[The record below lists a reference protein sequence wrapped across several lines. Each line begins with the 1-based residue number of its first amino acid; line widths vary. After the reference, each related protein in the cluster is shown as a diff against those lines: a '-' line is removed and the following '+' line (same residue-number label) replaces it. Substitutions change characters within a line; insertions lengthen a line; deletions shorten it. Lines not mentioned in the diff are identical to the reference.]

1 MRKSLKLFLLGLSIS
16 FTISLSEVF
25 ELEQLPDNPE
35 EYVFYTVSFTGPYVR
50 LLYYSLL
57 VVVIPLLAIPQ
68 LNERVSKKVHYVYI
82 FLSGITFGFSAVG
95 IYTVF
100 TQRIFI

>member
-1 MRKSLKLFLLGLSIS
+1 MSFLIS
-16 FTISLSEVF
+16 FSEVF
-25 ELEQLPDNPE
+25 ELEELPDDPE
-35 EYVFYTVSFTGPYVR
+35 EYLWYTISFTGPYVR

-68 LNERVSKKVHYVYI
+68 LNEKIGKKTHYVYI

>member
-1 MRKSLKLFLLGLSIS
+1 MRKSLKLFLIGFGIS
-16 FTISLSEVF
+16 FLISMGEIF
-25 ELEQLPDNPE
+25 ELDTLPDDPAE
-35 EYVFYTVSFTGPYVR
+35 FLQYSISFTGPYMR

-57 VVVIPLLAIPQ
+57 VVVIPTMTIPQ
-68 LNERVSKKVHYVYI
+68 IKEKMSNRIHYVYVL
-82 FLSGITFGFSAVG
+82 LSGITFGFSIVG